1 MLAAVDLASYTV
13 TLEEET
19 YHTVRVA
26 QGGKP
31 LRSSTRYI
39 PIPETKEP
47 ATVRAYADS
56 DYPQHHKPD
65 WKVIAGLWP
74 YLAEFRGRVALSI
87 AFLILAKLA
96 TVATPVALKYIVDY
110 LDQGR
115 EGELLLWIPVVLV
128 VAYGMLR
135 FGSTLFGE
143 LRDAVFAR
151 VAERAMRR
159 VSLRVFRHLHDREL
173 AFHLDRKTGGLAR
186 DIERGTTG
194 ISFLL
199 RFTLFNIVPTLLE
212 ILMVAGILFV
222 AFNAS
227 YVFAILIA
235 VVVYVVFSI
244 RVTEWR
250 TKFVREANARD
261 NQSNSRAIDSL
272 LNYETVKYFNNETF
286 EAELY
291 DENLE
296 GWEKARLKNR
306 LSLAALN
313 SGQALIIGL
322 AMITMMVMA
331 VREVA
336 SGEITLGDFTMINA
350 YLLQLFIPLNAL
362 GFVYREIRQS
372 LVNVE
377 RLFGLLGE
385 APVIE
390 DVPGA
395 PELKVD
401 KGEIGFHHVHF
412 AYRED
417 RPILQNVDF
426 TIPAG
431 HTVAV
436 VGASGAGKS
445 TLARLLFRFFDV
457 SKGSISIDGQN
468 IREISQDSLRSAI
481 GVVPQDT
488 VLFNDTLY
496 SNIAYGKP
504 EATEA
509 EVHHAA
515 KQARLDDFIR
525 SLPEGYDTKV
535 GERGLKLSGGEKQ
548 RVAIAR
554 VLLKNPPLLILDE
567 ATSSLDSIS
576 EQAILDALNEVSRQ
590 RTTLVIA
597 HRLST
602 VRDADTILVMD
613 HGQIVESGG
622 HSELLALNGYY
633 ARLWM
638 QQQHSEDDSPA

>member
-1 MLAAVDLASYTV
+1 M
-13 TLEEET
+13 
-19 YHTVRVA
+19 
-26 QGGKP
+26 
-31 LRSSTRYI
+31 
-39 PIPETKEP
+39 
-47 ATVRAYADS
+47 RAYADN
-56 DYPQHHKPD
+56 DYPADHKPD
-65 WKVIAGLWP
+65 WKIISGLWP
-74 YLAEFRGRVALSI
+74 YLAEFRGRVVLS
-87 AFLILAKLA
+87 LILLVLAKLA
-96 TVATPVALKYIVDY
+96 TVATPIALKYIVDY
-110 LDQGR
+110 LDQNRGADM
-115 EGELLLWIPVVLV
+115 LLWIPVILV
-128 VAYGMLR
+128 VAYGALR
-135 FGSTLFGE
+135 FGATLFNE

-159 VSLRVFRHLHDREL
+159 VSLRVFEHLHQREL

-186 DIERGTTG
+186 DIERGTNG

-222 AFNAS
+222 VFNVG
-227 YVFAILIA
+227 YVLAILVA

-244 RVTEWR
+244 KITEWR

-272 LNYETVKYFNNETF
+272 LNYETVKYFNNERY
-286 EAELY
+286 EAEVY
-291 DENLE
+291 DRDLDD
-296 GWEKARLKNR
+296 WEQARLKNR

-322 AMITMMVMA
+322 AMIVIMAMA

-362 GFVYREIRQS
+362 GFVYREIRQA

-377 RLFGLLGE
+377 RLFKLLGDKP
-385 APVIE
+385 AIE
-390 DVPGA
+390 DA
-395 PELKVD
+395 PDATKLAVD
-401 KGEIGFHHVHF
+401 KGEVQFDHIHF
-412 AYRED
+412 AYRPD
-417 RPILQNVDF
+417 RPILRDVSF
-426 TIPAG
+426 SIPAG

-445 TLARLLFRFFDV
+445 TLARLLFRFYEVDQ
-457 SKGSISIDGQN
+457 GAIRIDGQD
-468 IREISQDSLRSAI
+468 IRTVTQDSLRSAI

-496 SNIAYGKP
+496 RNLAYGRP
-504 EATEA
+504 EATEE
-509 EVHHAA
+509 EVYRAA
-515 KQARLDDFIR
+515 RMAHLEDFIH
-525 SLPEGYDTKV
+525 SLPEGYETKV

-554 VLLKNPPLLILDE
+554 VILKNPPLLILDE
-567 ATSSLDSIS
+567 ATSSLDSLS
-576 EQAILDALNEVSRQ
+576 EQAILGALNEVSQQ

-602 VRDADTILVMD
+602 IRDANTILVMD
-613 HGQIVESGG
+613 AGRIVEGG
-622 HSELLALNGYY
+622 SHNELLAAGGYY
-633 ARLWM
+633 AHLWA
-638 QQQHSEDDSPA
+638 QQHSRDEEGNDDKKDASD

>member
-1 MLAAVDLASYTV
+1 M
-13 TLEEET
+13 
-19 YHTVRVA
+19 
-26 QGGKP
+26 
-31 LRSSTRYI
+31 
-39 PIPETKEP
+39 
-47 ATVRAYADS
+47 RAYADS

-250 TKFVREANARD
+250 TQFVREANARD

-296 GWEKARLKNR
+296 NWEKARLKNR

-385 APVIE
+385 ARVIE

-457 SKGSISIDGQN
+457 SKGSISIDGQT

-613 HGQIVESGG
+613 HGRIVESGG

-638 QQQHSEDDSPA
+638 QQQHSEDDSPLSD